1 MQKNLLNTLWQ
12 SIDGKIFQITDVQGD
27 WVWYVSGNMSYSCL
41 LEAFKQ
47 RFRPLEN
54 PQHDR
59 R

>member
-47 RFRPLEN
+47 RFKPLEN
-54 PQHDR
+54 EQYDR

>member
-12 SIDGKIFQITDVQGD
+12 SIDGRIFQITDVQGD
-27 WVWYVSGNMSYSCL
+27 WVWYVSGDMSYSCL

-47 RFRPLEN
+47 RFIPLEN
-54 PQHDR
+54 PQYDR